1 MNTRVKKQSTVSKM
15 LGTYGIL
22 FVLIV
27 MCFVVSILSEGRF
40 LAFRNIVNVFRQVSI
55 TGILAIGATLVLTT
69 GGIDLSVG
77 SVLALAGVIS
87 ADMAHPDSNY
97 PMIVIILAALLV
109 GMVAGA
115 VNGGLVA
122 FAGAPPFIVTL
133 GMTTAARG
141 LTLLYAKGQPIIN
154 FKDSFSFIGQGSW
167 LKIPAPVW
175 ILLLVA
181 LISGIIL
188 HSTRL
193 GRYIFAVGGNEDAAI
208 ASGVRVKNVKFF
220 AYVYMGILCG
230 VVGIILASR
239 TNTGAPNAGAGYE
252 LDAIAAAVIG
262 GTSISGGKG
271 HIAGTIVGILILGV
285 LSNGLDI
292 LNISTYIQQIVK
304 GIVIVLAVLLDI
316 MQTKK
321 SKL

>member
-1 MNTRVKKQSTVSKM
+1 MVTKKDSTISRL

-22 FVLIV
+22 FVLV
-27 MCFVVSILSEGRF
+27 LMCLVVSILSEGRF

-77 SVLALAGVIS
+77 SVLALAGVIA
-87 ADMAHPDSNY
+87 ADMAHPESNY
-97 PMIVIILAALLV
+97 PMVVVVLAAVLV
-109 GMVAGA
+109 GMAAGA

-122 FAGAPPFIVTL
+122 YAGAPPFIVTL

-154 FKDSFSFIGQGSW
+154 FKESFSFIGQGN
-167 LKIPAPVW
+167 LLGIPVPVW
-175 ILLLVA
+175 ILLLIAV
-181 LISGIIL
+181 ISGVIL
-188 HSTRL
+188 HRTRM
-193 GRYIFAVGGNEDAAI
+193 GRYIFAVGGNEDAAV
-208 ASGVRVKNVKFF
+208 ASGVKVKQVKFF
-220 AYVYMGILCG
+220 AYLYMGILCG

-239 TNTGAPNAGAGYE
+239 TNTGAPNAGTGYE

-262 GTSISGGKG
+262 GTSISGGKS
-271 HIAGTIVGILILGV
+271 HVAGTIVGILILGV

-292 LNISTYIQQIVK
+292 LNISTYIQQIIK
-304 GIVIVLAVLLDI
+304 GIVIVLAVLMDI
-316 MQTKK
+316 IQTKRGK
-321 SKL
+321 